1 MKHFSKNK
9 LNVLFYFVTLLVF
22 FSSCSK
28 ETECDCIQF
37 VSLLRV
43 SLEDSQGKNLLNN
56 EGFKVNEMIIYY
68 KINGQK
74 VVIQNGL
81 LEYYDTIT
89 SKPNLNIHLNIED
102 DSQKTTTYLQW
113 NKNDIDTIEAS
124 FIRTNGVI
132 LNDIWYNGRLI
143 PKSEYNNGNFKVVK

>member
-28 ETECDCIQF
+28 ETECGCIQF

-56 EGFKVNEMIIYY
+56 EGFKVKEMIIYY
-68 KINGQK
+68 KIKGQK

-102 DSQKTTTYLQW
+102 DSQK
-113 NKNDIDTIEAS
+113 
-124 FIRTNGVI
+124 
-132 LNDIWYNGRLI
+132 
-143 PKSEYNNGNFKVVK
+143 NNNLLAME